1 MHSITGSLRRF
12 SRLFLCICD
21 TVRRRESAILSR
33 EIALC
38 KSYYNYYCYSDHNNN
53 SGRSAP
59 MCELGVGGGGGGGHG
74 TRHCIDNICF
84 PGGLAVGTTAKTFNC
99 QVSICKLD

>member
-1 MHSITGSLRRF
+1 
-12 SRLFLCICD
+12 
-21 TVRRRESAILSR
+21 
-33 EIALC
+33 
-38 KSYYNYYCYSDHNNN
+38 
-53 SGRSAP
+53 
-59 MCELGVGGGGGGGHG
+59 MCELGVGGGGGGHG